1 MRGMWNRLHSP
12 RLRALARQFPAV
24 LILGPRQVGKTTL
37 TRAAFPQAPY
47 LDLEQPGVRQLFTAD
62 PLFQI
67 ESRLP
72 GKSGALV
79 LDEVQ
84 CVPEI
89 FAALRGLIDRDR
101 RRNGRFILLG
111 SAQPTLIRQ
120 VSESLAGRVG
130 ILELDPLTVAEVSPG
145 TPKRAWTD
153 LWLRGGFPDALRGNF
168 REWWEAYLRTYLERD
183 LPQLGVRADPLFL
196 RRLLTM
202 LAHSQGGMLNA
213 SSLGASLG
221 VSHHTIARHLDILEQ
236 TFIIRRLPP
245 FFRNVGK
252 RLVKAPKVYL
262 RDSGLLHHLLNLG
275 TLDEVRNHPV
285 HGASWETFVLEDV
298 IRREK
303 MRHPHAQFFFWRTAD
318 GAEIDLVVECG
329 SARVAVEIKAG
340 RGDKIHAARVLERAM
355 NDVGAKTGWI
365 LDQAEGTDM
374 LRPGLARRS
383 FAADPEWLP

>member
-1 MRGMWNRLHSP
+1 MWNRLHSP

-111 SAQPTLIRQ
+111 SAQSTLIRQ

-130 ILELDPLTVAEVSPG
+130 MLELDPLTVAEVAPG

-183 LPQLGVRADPLFL
+183 LPQLGVRADALFL

-202 LAHSQGGMLNA
+202 LAHAQGGMLNA

-236 TFIIRRLPP
+236 TFLIRRLPP

-303 MRHPHAQFFFWRTAD
+303 LRHPHAQFFFWRTAD
-318 GAEIDLVVECG
+318 GAEIDLVVERG